1 VHRRQLERHR
11 HHAVVPRL
19 RLASRTG
26 RQRVIAHFLDEVGQY
41 RIARGFD
48 LPPQT
53 DDDVV
58 PPFHQI
64 DDPRRQARGVQ
75 AQPDHVDRRCQQH
88 WIDAGD
94 QAADRPVRRRHRP
107 VPIDR
112 QSRIRVMH
120 AQDQVDTLACR
131 LKRRI
136 VQRAFLIGRREPR
149 RPQHHVPFAQ
159 RNRHPVGQMQ
169 QHLMARHGPAGLQET
184 EVFRGDFRVAGEIQL
199 AQAAALSPFPDQVA
213 NGTSRMAHTTNLSR
227 FVP

>member
-1 VHRRQLERHR
+1 MHRRQLERYR
-11 HHAVVPRL
+11 HHVVVLRL
-19 RLASRTG
+19 RPARGTR
-26 RQRVIAHFLDEVGQY
+26 RQRVIAHFFDQVGQH

-64 DDPRRQARGVQ
+64 DDARRQSRRVQ
-75 AQPDHVDRRCQQH
+75 AQPDHVDRRRQQH
-88 WIDAGD
+88 RIDPGD
-94 QAADRPVRRRHRP
+94 QTADRLVRRRHGP
-107 VPIDR
+107 MPIDR

-136 VQRAFLIGRREPR
+136 VQRAFPIRRREPR
-149 RPQHHVPFAQ
+149 RPQHHVPVAQ

-169 QHLMARHGPAGLQET
+169 QHLTTWRRPARLQET
-184 EVFRGDFRVAGEIQL
+184 EVLRGDFRVAGEVEL
-199 AQAAALSPFPDQVA
+199 TQATALPPFPDQVA
-213 NGTSRMAHTTNLSR
+213 YRTSRMAHTTNLPR
-227 FVP
+227 FVL